1 MTNQAKPLK
10 RDPHLKAVSR
20 DHHHG
25 LLLCWKIKEGFK
37 RNVDVSRIKRYIDWF
52 WTTHLV
58 DHFAIEEKY
67 IFSILGDN
75 NELVKKAL
83 SEHRRLKRL
92 FSDDTEVWRS
102 LNLIE
107 EELDRHIRFEER
119 VLFNEVQKVA
129 SAEQLALVEKHHNHP
144 ACNHDWEDEFWVSP
158 AVPTAKK

>member
-1 MTNQAKPLK
+1 MTDQAKPLK

-25 LLLCWKIKEGFK
+25 LLLCWKIREGFK
-37 RNVDVSRIKRYIDWF
+37 QNVDPSRIKRYTDWF
-52 WTTHLV
+52 WNVHLV

-67 IFSILGDN
+67 IFSILGDDH
-75 NELVKKAL
+75 ELVKKAL

-129 SAEQLALVEKHHNHP
+129 TAEQLALIDKHHSHHAHCDN
-144 ACNHDWEDEFWVSP
+144 WEDEFWVKPMP
-158 AVPTAKK
+158 AAGE